1 MRACS
6 ASASITSRSV
16 FDLPRMIAAAE
27 TLETR
32 TGSPDFWEDAAA
44 ARATL
49 AELKR
54 HKDWIDPI
62 RGLDRRLH
70 ELIDLHGL
78 ATAEN
83 DAATLADVERD
94 LAAAASALEELE
106 LRLMLGGED
115 DAKTALL
122 SIHPGT
128 GGLESQD
135 WAEML
140 LRLYTRYCER
150 QGWQFEAID
159 LQAGDGAGI
168 KSATLEVSGE
178 YAYGRLKSEAGVH
191 RLIRISPFDANQRR
205 QTSFAS
211 VSVLPEVEDIEVEI
225 NDQDLRVDTYRASGA
240 GGQHVN
246 KTSSAVRITHLPT
259 KIVVQC
265 QNERS
270 QLRNR
275 ESAMKILR
283 ARLYEHYKRLDEA
296 KRAEREPEK
305 KEIGFGSQIRT
316 YTFQPYTLVKDH
328 RTGVE
333 TGDVQ
338 AVMDGRIQDFVEG
351 YLKWANE
358 VRQGPR

>member
-1 MRACS
+1 LR
-6 ASASITSRSV
+6 TELER
-16 FDLPRMIAAAE
+16 
-27 TLETR
+27 LETR
-32 TGSPDFWEDAAA
+32 TSAADFWNDPVS

-49 AELKR
+49 QDLKR
-54 HKDWIDPI
+54 HKSWVEPLQD
-62 RGLDRRLH
+62 LDRRLT
-70 ELIDLHGL
+70 ELGELEAL
-78 ATAEN
+78 AQAEG
-83 DAATLADVERD
+83 DAATLADLERD
-94 LAAAASALEELE
+94 LAAAAAALAELE
-106 LRLMLGGED
+106 FRLMLGGED
-115 DAKTALL
+115 DPRNAYLT
-122 SIHPGT
+122 IHPGA

-140 LRLYTRYCER
+140 LRMYTRYCER
-150 QGWQFEAID
+150 HGWQYEALD
-159 LQAGDGAGI
+159 LQPGEGAGI
-168 KSATLEVSGE
+168 KSATLKITGE
-178 YAYGRLKSEAGVH
+178 YAFGRLKAENGVH

-205 QTSFAS
+205 HTSFAS
-211 VSVLPEVEDIEVEI
+211 VDVDPEIEEDVEVEI
-225 NDQDLRVDTYRASGA
+225 RDSDLRVDTYRASGA

-275 ESAMKILR
+275 EIAMRILR
-283 ARLYEHYKRLDEA
+283 ARLYQHFKQIEA
-296 KRAEREPEK
+296 ARRAAREPEK

-328 RTGVE
+328 RTSID

-338 AVMDGRIQDFVEG
+338 RVMDGDLDAFVEG

-358 VRQGPR
+358 VRQGPRPA

>member
-1 MRACS
+1 MQ
-6 ASASITSRSV
+6 ASYGSGSTTSRSV
-16 FDLPRMIAAAE
+16 FDLPRMTAAAE
-27 TLETR
+27 KLEAQTAR
-32 TGSPDFWEDAAA
+32 PDFWDDATG
-44 ARATL
+44 ARAAL
-49 AELKR
+49 AELKQ
-54 HKDWIDPI
+54 HKDWLDPV
-62 RGLDRRLH
+62 RGLDRRLG
-70 ELIDLHGL
+70 ELTELQAL
-78 ATAEN
+78 ASAES
-83 DAATLADVERD
+83 DAATLTDVEKD
-94 LAAAASALEELE
+94 LAAAALQLEGLE

-140 LRLYTRYCER
+140 LRMYTRYCER
-150 QGWQFEAID
+150 QGWSFEAID

-168 KSATLEVSGE
+168 KSATLEVSGDF
-178 YAYGRLKSEAGVH
+178 AYGRLKSEGGVH

-211 VSVLPEVEDIEVEI
+211 VSVLAEVEDIQVEVD
-225 NDQDLRVDTYRASGA
+225 DQDLRIDTYRASGA

-283 ARLYEHYKRLDEA
+283 ARLYDHYKKLDVA
-296 KRAEREPEK
+296 RRAEREPEK

-333 TGDVQ
+333 TGDLQ
-338 AVMDGRIQDFVEG
+338 AVMDGRIQEFVEG

>member
-1 MRACS
+1 MLR
-6 ASASITSRSV
+6 I
-16 FDLPRMIAAAE
+16 
-27 TLETR
+27 ETR
-32 TGSPDFWEDAAA
+32 LADLLELRTL
-44 ARATL
+44 ARA
-49 AELKR
+49 ES
-54 HKDWIDPI
+54 DP
-62 RGLDRRLH
+62 
-70 ELIDLHGL
+70 
-78 ATAEN
+78 
-83 DAATLADVERD
+83 ATLADVERD
-94 LAAAASALEELE
+94 LATLAAEVEELE

-115 DAKTALL
+115 DDKNALL
-122 SIHPGT
+122 SIHPGA

-140 LRLYTRYCER
+140 LRMYTRYCER
-150 QGWQFEAID
+150 HDWKCEALD
-159 LQAGDGAGI
+159 LLAGEGAGI
-168 KSATLEVSGE
+168 KSATLEITGDF
-178 YAYGRLKSEAGVH
+178 AYGRLRSENGVH

-205 QTSFAS
+205 HTSFAS
-211 VSVLPEVEDIEVEI
+211 VYVYPEIESDVKVEI
-225 NDQDLRVDTYRASGA
+225 RDADLRVDTYRASGA

-283 ARLYEHYKRLDEA
+283 ARLYQHYKEEEDAR
-296 KRAEREPEK
+296 RAEKEPEK

-333 TGDVQ
+333 DGDVQ
-338 AVMDGRIQDFVEG
+338 AVMDGELDEFVEG